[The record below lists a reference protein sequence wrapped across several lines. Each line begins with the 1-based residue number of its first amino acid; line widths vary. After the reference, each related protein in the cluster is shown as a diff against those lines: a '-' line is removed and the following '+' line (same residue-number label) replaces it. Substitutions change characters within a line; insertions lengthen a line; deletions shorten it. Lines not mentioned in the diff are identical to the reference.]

1 MNHKVKSTFFS
12 LIFIAF
18 SVLPAVSQDSI
29 NFNKIGLQQ
38 GLNQLSVLSIHQDHL
53 NRMWFGTRSGL
64 NMWDGERMQTFSDS
78 EYNTSGLPGYD
89 ILKIV
94 QKDNFLWLL
103 SLENVVC
110 RLNLS
115 TMEVE
120 RYTLDQHRD
129 LIVYNNKVLVSS
141 VHGLYEFDET
151 NKTFFKT
158 LFYKTDNQIN
168 KLYADKGT
176 NLWLYDGTENK
187 IIKLN
192 SQGELLREVLTPKN
206 INVTCLLAEDD
217 ELLLGTRKKGV
228 VRWNF
233 KMNVQEFITSGGSS
247 PRIPNNSVYSILKD
261 EKNKFWVATLDG
273 LSAIDLSPGTSK
285 SNNTQTSASFYLKQ
299 NAIVSLF
306 VDDNQFLWA
315 GSYFGGVYY
324 SNLSSSIYKKY
335 KFQNQND
342 TSLLPIVGEM
352 VSDTENNLW
361 IGTEGGGL
369 MYLNKKEK
377 KIQEYEFVKSNSEN
391 YTFNI
396 KSLCMTENHLL
407 IGKRDGGIGVLNLKT
422 GAFEEQ
428 KLSPNDIVRDPIH
441 AITPYKNDF
450 LLAASHGL
458 VQYNMSGSHKL
469 LISPEDLNI
478 DQKYLFISSVLVD
491 KKGIVWF
498 GVKGKG
504 LFSYDEKNNLI
515 KDYSKKSDFANPI
528 KIREVNYLF
537 EDNYN
542 QLWVGT
548 NGEGLLLL
556 NKKDEDYSLFK
567 TKNSNI
573 PSNFIYGIV
582 ESRFGN
588 MWVSTRNSL
597 SRLDVKKKTFF
608 NHSFKFGFPLTELN
622 LNSIFLNDD
631 GELFVGGVDGLISF
645 NEEDLIYNHENP
657 KVIFTSLNVNN
668 KDVSAND
675 KSKILT
681 AHISETKE
689 LTLQP
694 NHTSFKL
701 SFSSCNYNSELKNN
715 YEYMLEGFNN
725 DWINTDGEFTVAYT
739 NLSHGKYTLLVRA
752 IDTGGFPISET
763 ASLSIIVNPPL
774 TKTWYAYLFYIL
786 LITALIILINKF
798 YLKQIKLVYQIE
810 AEKTE
815 NKRIQ
820 DLNQFKLKF
829 FTNVSHEF
837 MTPLTMI
844 LNATEHLIL
853 KEKVPNKLLP
863 YLQQAYRN
871 SKRLKNL
878 NRELLDFR
886 KIEQGHLKLSVQ
898 KNNIVDYINEVFET
912 FKELAEEKSIEYKF
926 NRSDQNCMVYYDTTQ
941 MNKVFFNLLSN
952 AFNYTNNENGK
963 IIIDLIETS
972 ENVSIKVTDNGKG
985 IPKEEIHKVFDRFYR
1000 SDKKTQTGYGGS
1012 GIGLALS
1019 EAIVKA
1025 HDGSISCSSEI
1036 GHGATFTVVLK
1047 KGKSHFQEDEISGD
1061 TKNIHFLLDKDLIPK
1076 NDFTLVNKNASRST
1090 KKDEQKLTVLIVED
1104 NVEIQSLIHNLLI
1117 DRFNVELANNGEE
1130 GLQKA
1135 LQIQPD
1141 IIISDIMMPDLSGDE
1156 MCEKLKRNISTSH
1169 IPIIILTALSSDED
1183 RVLVY
1188 KSGAD
1193 AYITKPF
1200 SSETLIARI
1209 ENIFNSRNKL
1219 QSIFKKD
1226 LNAPIKSIAKDK
1238 VDQAFIEKAEEICEK
1253 NMTNFNYDVTE
1264 FAREMGM
1271 SRTLF
1276 FSKIKTITG
1285 QTPNDFIKTLRLKK
1299 AAKMISSDTTKN
1311 ISEIAYEVGFN
1322 SPNYFSKCFK
1332 THFGINPKDYG
1343 N

>member
-1 MNHKVKSTFFS
+1 MKQKATYN
-12 LIFIAF
+12 LLLAYFIAF
-18 SVLPAVSQDSI
+18 ITLPTLSQDSI
-29 NFNKIGLQQ
+29 NFNNIGLQQ
-38 GLNQLSVLSIHQDHL
+38 GLSQLSVLSIHQDHL
-53 NRMWFGTRSGL
+53 KRMWFGTRSGL
-64 NMWDGERMQTFSDS
+64 NMWDGERMQTFNNS
-78 EYNTSGLPGYD
+78 ESNKPELPGYD
-89 ILKIV
+89 IIKIV
-94 QKDNFLWLL
+94 QEDNFLWLL
-103 SLENVVC
+103 SLQNVIC

-120 RYTLDQHRD
+120 NYTLNHRD
-129 LIVYNNKVLVSS
+129 IIIYNNKVLVSTT
-141 VHGLYEFDET
+141 HGLYEFDET
-151 NKTFFKT
+151 KNRFSKNM
-158 LFYKTDNQIN
+158 FYKTDNQLT
-168 KLYADKGT
+168 KLYTDKET
-176 NLWLYDGTENK
+176 NLWLYNQTENK

-192 SQGELLREVLTPKN
+192 SQGEILREVFCPDK
-206 INVTCLLAEDD
+206 INVTCLLAEND
-217 ELLLGTRKKGV
+217 ELLIGTRKKGV
-228 VRWNF
+228 FRWNF
-233 KMNVQEFITSGGSS
+233 KTNIKQYITSDKNS
-247 PRIPNNSVYSILKD
+247 PRISHNSVYSILKY
-261 EKNKFWVATLDG
+261 EKNKYWVATFDG
-273 LSAIDLSPGTSK
+273 LSALDLSP
-285 SNNTQTSASFYLKQ
+285 SNSESNKTQTSDSFYLKQ
-299 NAIVSLF
+299 NSIVSLF

-324 SNLSSSIYKKY
+324 SNLSSPIYRKY
-335 KFQNQND
+335 KFPNQNN
-342 TSLLPIVGEM
+342 TTFLPIVGEV
-352 VSDTENNLW
+352 VSDTDNNLW

-369 MYLNKKEK
+369 LYLDKKEK
-377 KIQEYEFVKSNSEN
+377 KIQEYEFNKSHSEN

-396 KSLCMTENHLL
+396 KSLCTTENHLL

-422 GAFEEQ
+422 RDFEEQ

-441 AITPYKNDF
+441 AIVPYKNDF

-491 KKGIVWF
+491 KKGVVWF

-556 NKKDEDYSLFK
+556 NKKEEDYTLFNK
-567 TKNSNI
+567 QNSNI
-573 PSNFIYGIV
+573 SSNFIYGIV

-631 GELFVGGVDGLISF
+631 GELFVGGVNGLISF
-645 NEEDLIYNHENP
+645 NEEELIYNHDHP

-675 KSKILT
+675 KSKILS

-701 SFSSCNYNSELKNN
+701 SFSSRNYNSELKNN

-725 DWINTDGEFTVAYT
+725 DWINSDGEFTVAYT
-739 NLSHGKYTLLVRA
+739 NLNHGKYTFLVRA
-752 IDTGGFPISET
+752 TDTGGFPMSET

-844 LNATEHLIL
+844 LNATEHLIK

-926 NRSDQNCMVYYDTTQ
+926 NRSHQNCMVYYDTTQ

-963 IIIDLIETS
+963 VIIDLIETS

-985 IPKEEIHKVFDRFYR
+985 IPKEEIHNVFDRFYR
-1000 SDKKTQTGYGGS
+1000 SDKKTQAGYGGS

-1036 GHGATFTVVLK
+1036 GDGATFRVILK

-1061 TKNIHFLLDKDLIPK
+1061 TKNIRFLLDKDLIPK
-1076 NDFTLVNKNASRST
+1076 NDFTLASKNTSRST

-1117 DRFNVELANNGEE
+1117 DRFNVELANNGQE

-1209 ENIFNSRNKL
+1209 ENIFNSRNKF
-1219 QSIFKKD
+1219 QAIFKKD

-1238 VDQAFIEKAEEICEK
+1238 VDQAFIKKAEEICEK
-1253 NMTNFNYDVTE
+1253 NMTNFNYDVNE
-1264 FAREMGM
+1264 FSREMGM

-1276 FSKIKTITG
+1276 FSKIKSITG
-1285 QTPNDFIKTLRLKK
+1285 QTPNDFINTLRLKK